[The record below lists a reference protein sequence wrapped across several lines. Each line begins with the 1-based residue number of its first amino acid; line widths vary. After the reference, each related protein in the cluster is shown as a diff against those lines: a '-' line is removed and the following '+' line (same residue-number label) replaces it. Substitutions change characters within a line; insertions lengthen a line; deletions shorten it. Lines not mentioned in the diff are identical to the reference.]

1 MNNDAINEA
10 TASLPETENK
20 EETTEGHSPRQRIWY
35 KSAPHAS
42 LPRDTE
48 DIISEATR
56 PLTDIPDALSRP
68 HVQKSLNNNMLDIMA
83 WNLMDSLTAENEY
96 NQHIRRFL
104 NIILGDDPDTTHLEL
119 FDTQDMQEAAYY
131 DQLLQLVQES
141 LSRSDEFL
149 YRVTKSRDRVVFAME
164 QKAQLQH
171 QLDKATK

>member
-1 MNNDAINEA
+1 MSSNSSSEA
-10 TASLPETENK
+10 AASHPEEKVKKTE
-20 EETTEGHSPRQRIWY
+20 EHSPRQRIWY

-56 PLTDIPDALSRP
+56 PLVDIPDALSRP
-68 HVQKSLNNNMLDIMA
+68 HVQTSLNNNLLEVMA
-83 WNLMDSLTAENEY
+83 WNLMESLTAENEY

-104 NIILGDDPDTTHLEL
+104 NIIIGDDPDTAHLEL
-119 FDTQDMQEAAYY
+119 FDTQDMQESTYH

-149 YRVTKSRDRVVFAME
+149 YRVTKSRDRVVYAME
-164 QKAQLQH
+164 QKMQLKR
-171 QLDKATK
+171 QLDKASK